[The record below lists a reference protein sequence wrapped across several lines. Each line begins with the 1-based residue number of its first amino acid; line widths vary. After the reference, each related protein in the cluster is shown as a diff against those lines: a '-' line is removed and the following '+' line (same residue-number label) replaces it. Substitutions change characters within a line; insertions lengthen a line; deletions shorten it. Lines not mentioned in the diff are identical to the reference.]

1 MSKTWLKAKRMLVL
15 VALGGS
21 TFTLFG
27 GVFGAANGGGCYYPT
42 FANYTTLLQSS
53 GDAVIKIVSDT
64 YFKPIGTDYD
74 AVIRVPTTAF
84 AQSVWNNWVAAH
96 VPTDLPNNTIVA
108 R

>member
-1 MSKTWLKAKRMLVL
+1 MSRSWMKLRRTLVL
-15 VALGGS
+15 LSLGGA
-21 TFTLFG
+21 TFSLFG

-42 FANYTTLLQSS
+42 FANYTTLLQAS

-64 YFKPIGTDYD
+64 YFSQIGTDYD
-74 AVIRVPTTAF
+74 AVIKVPTTAF

-96 VPTDLPNNTIVA
+96 VPSDLPNNTIVL